1 MSEREYKAE
10 IVCSGTWLYDDQ
22 VPTDVWI
29 VKQNFEYHYEP
40 DFPAGPERL
49 NDDGE
54 TFQVVFAR
62 NDSLMSLGPDR
73 FSQQDAI
80 AAAEQLISSGI
91 NWTNHAQ
98 HKPRGG
104 RYSLLLAD

>member
-10 IVCSGTWLYDDQ
+10 IVCSGTWLYDGQ
-22 VPTDVWI
+22 VPSEVWI
-29 VKQNFEYHYEP
+29 VRQNFEYDYEP

-62 NDSLMSLGPDR
+62 NGWMMSIGPDKL
-73 FSQQDAI
+73 SQHEAI
-80 AAAEQLISSGI
+80 EAAEGLISSGI
-91 NWTNHAQ
+91 EWTNHAD

-104 RYSLLLAD
+104 RYSLLLGD